1 METKTM
7 SSPSWR
13 GTLRQTLNR
22 LKQIKQGQPRIAVVG
37 VGHEL
42 RGDDAAGMVLAQMLK
57 SKVSEKQDTLVIPA
71 GSAPENCTGLLRRFA
86 PDLVLLIDAAHM
98 DLEPGEIQW
107 LEWQATTGLSAST
120 HSLPLHMFSSYLC
133 SELNCE
139 VALLGIQ
146 PVALSVGADLSPCVW
161 ETVMS
166 ASNALCEIL

>member
-1 METKTM
+1 M
-7 SSPSWR
+7 SSPSWL
-13 GTLRQTLNR
+13 GALRKTLNR
-22 LKQIKQGQPRIAVVG
+22 LKQIKQEQPRIAVVG

-57 SKVSEKQDTLVIPA
+57 SKMSEKQNALVIPA

-86 PDLVLLIDAAHM
+86 PDLVLLIDAAQM

-120 HSLPLHMFSSYLC
+120 HALPLHMFSSYLC

-146 PVALSVGADLSPCVW
+146 PASLSVGVDLSPCVR
-161 ETVMS
+161 ETVVR
-166 ASNALCEIL
+166 AGNTLYEIL

>member
-1 METKTM
+1 M
-7 SSPSWR
+7 SIPSWL
-13 GTLRQTLNR
+13 GALRQTLNR
-22 LKQIKQGQPRIAVVG
+22 LKQIKQDQPRIAVVG

-98 DLEPGEIQW
+98 DLEPGEMQW
-107 LEWQATTGLSAST
+107 LEWQTTSGLSACT

-146 PVALSVGADLSPCVW
+146 PASLSVGVDLSPCVR
-161 ETVMS
+161 ETVVS
-166 ASNALCEIL
+166 AGNALCEIL

>member
-1 METKTM
+1 
-7 SSPSWR
+7 
-13 GTLRQTLNR
+13 LRR
-22 LKQIKQGQPRIAVVG
+22 LEQLKQGQPRIAVVG

-57 SKVSEKQDTLVIPA
+57 SKVSEKQEILVIPA

-107 LEWQATTGLSAST
+107 LDWQTTMGLSAST

-133 SELNCE
+133 SELGCE

-146 PVALSVGADLSPCVW
+146 PASISLGVDLSPNVR
-161 ETVMS
+161 ETVMR
-166 ASNALCEIL
+166 AGNALCEIL

>member
-7 SSPSWR
+7 SSPSWL
-13 GTLRQTLNR
+13 GALRQTWKR
-22 LKQIKQGQPRIAVVG
+22 LKQSKQGQPRIAIVG

-57 SKVSEKQDTLVIPA
+57 SKVSEKQDILVIPA
-71 GSAPENCTGLLRRFA
+71 GSAPENCTGLLRRFS

-133 SELNCE
+133 SELDCE

-146 PVALSVGADLSPCVW
+146 PASLSVGVDLSPCVR
-161 ETVMS
+161 ETVVR
-166 ASNALCEIL
+166 AGNALCEIL